1 MNFDLGLFGAP
12 GGPSAVDDLAATS
25 REAHRVLDEQWG
37 LLVAAFFACNWF
49 GGDRQAF
56 NDRYTAL
63 KEDVERLRADLA
75 VMPVR
80 LADAARETHEAR
92 RAIAYRVGP
101 GVGVAWDLLDRVVD

>member
-1 MNFDLGLFGAP
+1 MEIDLGLFGAP
-12 GGPSAVDDLAATS
+12 GGQRAVDDLAAAS
-25 REAHRVLDEQWG
+25 REAQRVLDEQWG

-63 KEDVERLRADLA
+63 KEDVERLRADLR

-80 LADAARETHEAR
+80 LADAAGETHEAR
-92 RAIAYRVGP
+92 RSIAYRVGP
-101 GVGVAWDLLDRVVD
+101 GAGVAWDLLDRMVD